1 MHTAYLWTTCD
12 SVIAAGARS
21 LGPSPPAWW
30 RPPWPRPDTQRTA
43 PASARWAERA
53 DRTRRRRRWAW
64 LLPAAATSA
73 GWTRRCATR
82 SRSLAATLRPRGS
95 RCTSRPAGAAT
106 PSRQRFSP
114 RPSASTDRR
123 PRPATGCSR
132 PVSPTTSAGSRST
145 SGPYQVPPG
154 WTRTAWTTGCA
165 GATRTNPG
173 TSSSW
178 RPQSASPVPRSSPTP
193 ELPSARRARE
203 RRLALGLQT
212 FRVGLDVLDAAA
224 HEERL
229 LRILVELALGQAAE
243 RVDGLRQRD
252 ELARDAGELLSDE
265 ERLRQEPL
273 DPPGPVDQDPVLLG
287 QLVDAEDRDDVLQVL
302 VALEDLL
309 DPAGD
314 VVVLVT
320 EVARVEDPRRRVERV
335 DRGVDAELGDRPGQH
350 RRRIEVREGGVR
362 CRVGDVVGGHVDRLQ
377 RRDRVT
383 TRRRDALLQLAHLV
397 GQRGLVTHG
406 ARHPA
411 EQRRHLGT
419 GLREPEDVVDE
430 KQHVLLLL
438 VAEVLRHRQRR

>member
-21 LGPSPPAWW
+21 LGPWPPAWW
-30 RPPWPRPDTQRTA
+30 PRRWPRPATQRTA

-53 DRTRRRRRWAW
+53 DRARRRRRWAW

-82 SRSLAATLRPRGS
+82 SRSLAGTPRPRGS

-114 RPSASTDRR
+114 RRSASTGPR
-123 PRPATGCSR
+123 PRPATGSSR

-145 SGPYQVPPG
+145 SGPYQARPG

-178 RPQSASPVPRSSPTP
+178 RPQSASTAPRSSPTP
-193 ELPSARRARE
+193 EPPSAGQSRE
-203 RRLALGLQT
+203 RRLALGLET
-212 FRVGLDVLDAAA
+212 LRVGLDVLDAAA

-243 RVDGLRQRD
+243 RVDGLVERD
-252 ELARDAGELLSDE
+252 ELARDAGELLGHE
-265 ERLRQEPL
+265 ERLRQEAL
-273 DPPGPVDQDPVLLG
+273 DPTGPVDQDAVLLG
-287 QLVDAEDRDDVLQVL
+287 QLVDAQDRDDVLQVL

-309 DPAGD
+309 HAARD
-314 VVVLVT
+314 VVVVLT
-320 EVARVEDPRRRVERV
+320 EVTRVEDPRGRVERV
-335 DRGVDAELGDRPGQH
+335 DGRVDAELGDRPREH
-350 RRRIEVREGGVR
+350 RRRVEVGERRVR
-362 CRVGDVVGGHVDRLQ
+362 SRVGDVVRGHVDRLQ
-377 RRDRVT
+377 RGDRVT

-397 GQRGLVTHG
+397 GECGLV
-406 ARHPA
+406 
-411 EQRRHLGT
+411 
-419 GLREPEDVVDE
+419 
-430 KQHVLLLL
+430 
-438 VAEVLRHRQRR
+438 